1 MDGRVN
7 KEAAL
12 MDRLKTVLAQGHPI
26 LVAQLGDNWFMTGG
40 AGNKVDRRRDCVG
53 RRFVLKIDV
62 EPPFIGSGRIDLAGH
77 QDRHRLHEREA
88 DLYVGRR

>member
-1 MDGRVN
+1 MMACSKCLARIDFERRRAFGHLVAMDGRVN

-40 AGNKVDRRRDCVG
+40 AGNKVGPGAPSC
-53 RRFVLKIDV
+53 
-62 EPPFIGSGRIDLAGH
+62 
-77 QDRHRLHEREA
+77 
-88 DLYVGRR
+88 